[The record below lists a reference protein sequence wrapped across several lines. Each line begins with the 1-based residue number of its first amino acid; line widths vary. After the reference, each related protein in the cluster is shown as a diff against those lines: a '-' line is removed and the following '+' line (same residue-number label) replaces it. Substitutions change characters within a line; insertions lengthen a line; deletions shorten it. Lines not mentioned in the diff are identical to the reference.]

1 MNKLKETM
9 KKELTQKQKIIL
21 SITVAIWGVILIGS
35 GLILNAQDRTIT
47 KTIYSLDVSQKRVVQ
62 QRTNEIK
69 LKDFE
74 LEINSPLSVDVKDYL
89 ENVDKLDDEIFD
101 YLKLDTSTV
110 KITEA
115 GTYTYTVTYKKKKY
129 NGTIKIKE
137 KELPNVKLQL
147 KTPIKLEVGQP
158 VPTDVTFYVNTP
170 LTDEMKANIKLDIQP
185 INNSKEGNY
194 QFTIEYNKTTYVGNV
209 EVYYPQPSNVVTP
222 GSNQNSNQNSS
233 QNTNQQ

>member
-89 ENVDKLDDEIFD
+89 EDIDKLDDSVFD

-137 KELPNVKLQL
+137 KELPNVQLQL
-147 KTPIKLEVGQP
+147 KNVEIEVGSP
-158 VPTDVTFYVNTP
+158 VPTDLTNYISTP
-170 LTDEMKANIKLDIQP
+170 LTDEMKANITLDISQVKNTEP
-185 INNSKEGNY
+185 NDY
-194 QFTIEYNKTTYVGNV
+194 QFVVTYNKATYFGIIK
-209 EVYYPQPSNVVTP
+209 VYTPKPSTSGVITQ
-222 GSNQNSNQNSS
+222 GSNSGGTTQS
-233 QNTNQQ
+233 TNQQ

>member
-1 MNKLKETM
+1 MKKLKETM

-47 KTIYSLDVSQKRVVQ
+47 KTVYSLDVNQKRVVQ

-74 LEINSPLSVDVKDYL
+74 LEINTPLSVDVKDYL
-89 ENVDKLDDEIFD
+89 EDIDKLDDEIFD

-115 GTYTYTVTYKKKKY
+115 GTYTYTITYKKKKY

-137 KELPNVKLQL
+137 KELPNVQLQL
-147 KTPIKLEVGQP
+147 KNVEILVGDA
-158 VPTDVTFYVNTP
+158 VPTDLTVYIATP
-170 LTDEMKANIKLDIQP
+170 LTEEMKANITLDISQVK
-185 INNSKEGNY
+185 NTEANNY
-194 QFTIEYNKTTYVGNV
+194 QFVVTYNKATYFGIVKV
-209 EVYYPQPSNVVTP
+209 SDPKPSGVITQ
-222 GSNQNSNQNSS
+222 G
-233 QNTNQQ
+233 TNQGTNQGTTQ